1 MKIKPLENRGGV
13 LVQLTATETQLPSA
27 TNVTAAPETPI
38 FRLKEILVPVDFT
51 ECTEKALFYALPF
64 ARQFGATVTLLHV
77 IEQPFVPAAE
87 FGMVVQVDVS
97 VEAMRELEKLRAR
110 VAKQVRCRS
119 MIRQGGA
126 EYEIVN
132 AAKELDCDLIILGTH
147 GRTGMDRL
155 LLGSTVEKV
164 VRKAGCPL
172 FVVRPHE
179 HEFISADSAEWQGDA
194 SYLANEIEAEMK
206 AGV

>member
-1 MKIKPLENRGGV
+1 MKIKPLDNRGGV
-13 LVQLTATETQLPSA
+13 LVQMSATETQLPSA
-27 TNVTAAPETPI
+27 TNVTATPETPV
-38 FRLKEILVPVDFT
+38 FRLREILVPVDFT

-77 IEQPFVPAAE
+77 LEQAFVPATE
-87 FGMVVQVDVS
+87 FGMVVDVDVS
-97 VEAMRELEKLRAR
+97 KDAIRELEKIRTR
-110 VAKQVRCRS
+110 VAKQVKCRI
-119 MIRQGGA
+119 MMRQGGV

-164 VRKAGCPL
+164 VRRAGCPL

-179 HEFISADSAEWQGDA
+179 HDFISGAPEDWQGDE
-194 SYLANEIEAEMK
+194 SYLTSEIEAEMK